1 MRRWMIATLL
11 TTLLGA
17 CVVTPVG
24 YRYHDGDGGYY
35 GRYGYSYGHRDSYRG
50 TYRHYDEHPF
60 YDEHGR

>member
-24 YRYHDGDGGYY
+24 YRYHDGGYY
-35 GRYGYSYGHRDSYRG
+35 GRYGYTDDHRDRDRYRG
-50 TYRHYDEHPF
+50 TYRHYDDHPF